1 MKNQAVKWLS
11 VLCALALLI
20 SFVPLLAQ
28 MAPAEPSQ
36 EALGK
41 LQIVIE
47 GPDPRMPMTILY
59 KDFVNGEFVLEDL
72 MPGTYTISEIDPE
85 HLLEG
90 YEYNPDGSVWS
101 ITVEIHEGEDLT
113 ETLINRYRKLAEPTT
128 PPVPTTEAPPTPTP
142 TETPTPTPE
151 VTPTPTPEPEEILI
165 EIPVTKIWD
174 DDNNRDG
181 KRPGSVTV
189 HLFADGVEIATVT
202 LSDANNWRHVF
213 KDLPKYAE
221 DGHEIYYSITEDPVE
236 GYETLF
242 DGTTITN
249 RYKPEEKEI
258 TIIKYWD
265 DNNNAAGLRPKQI
278 IATLN
283 NGMSVTLN
291 EGNNW
296 SATIRHL
303 PVWVNGEKAYYFWKE
318 IEVLGY
324 QLVSMDVTGDV
335 TTLTNKLFEY
345 PEEPPEGKQVPPTR
359 GTPVIVIEEYG
370 TPLGIEVIINHVGD
384 CFD

>member
-1 MKNQAVKWLS
+1 MRNQFVRWLS
-11 VLCALALLI
+11 VLCVLALAI
-20 SFVPLLAQ
+20 SFAPLMAQ
-28 MAPAEPSQ
+28 MEPAAPSQ

-72 MPGTYTISEIDPE
+72 VPGTYTIKEIDPE

-90 YEYNPDGSVWS
+90 YEYNPDGSVWT
-101 ITVEIHEGEDLT
+101 ITVEVKEGKDLT
-113 ETLINRYRKLAEPTT
+113 ETLINRYKKLLEPTT
-128 PPVPTTEAPPTPTP
+128 PPAPTTEVPPTPTP
-142 TETPTPTPE
+142 TETPTPTPTE
-151 VTPTPTPEPEEILI
+151 SPTPTPEPEEIEI
-165 EIPVTKIWD
+165 EIPVRKIWD
-174 DDNNRDG
+174 DDNNKDG
-181 KRPGSVTV
+181 NRPSSVTV

-213 KDLPKYAE
+213 RHLPKFAE

-236 GYETLF
+236 HYDSIF

-249 RYKPEEKEI
+249 RYKPEERTI

-265 DNNNAAGLRPKQI
+265 DNNNAKGLRPDRI

-283 NGMSVTLN
+283 NGMSVELN
-291 EGNNW
+291 EKNNW
-296 SATIRHL
+296 SATISHL
-303 PVWVNGEKAYYFWKE
+303 PVWVNGEKMNYFWKE

-324 QLVSMDVTGDV
+324 QLVNMEVNGDV

-359 GTPVIVIEEYG
+359 GTPVLIIEEYG